1 MQELDRRHFIKT
13 ATISGLGVYAL
24 ALAQSDIQSLPD
36 VVITQN
42 ESPATLVKQAIDNLG
57 GMQRFVKKGQSVLI
71 KPNIGWDRVPE
82 QAANTNPQIVAQVIK
97 MCREQGA
104 KRIRVL
110 DRTCNEP
117 KRCYRNSGIKKAAQD
132 AGAQVRHIV
141 ASRFV
146 DVDFPNGEVIK
157 KWPVYKDVLD
167 FDVLINIPIAKD
179 HTVSRLTLGMKNIM
193 GVLGGDRGQLH
204 RNFHTAIVDVN
215 TGIHTALTIIDAY
228 RVLLRNGP
236 SGGNVDDVEEKK
248 TVIASTDRVAAD
260 ACATDLFGIHPQELE
275 YLQNAAARGLGVA
288 DLEKLKIH
296 TLDLSA

>member
-13 ATISGLGVYAL
+13 ATITGLGVYAL
-24 ALAQSDIQSLPD
+24 AAGQSDNQSFPH

-42 ESPATLVKQAIDNLG
+42 ANPATLVKHAIDNLG
-57 GMQRFVKKGQSVLI
+57 GMQSFVKKGQSVLI
-71 KPNIGWDRVPE
+71 KPNIGWDRLPE
-82 QAANTNPQIVAQVIK
+82 QAANTNPEIVAQVVK
-97 MCREQGA
+97 MCKEQGA

-117 KRCYRNSGIKKAAQD
+117 KRCYLNSGIEKAAKD
-132 AGAQVRHIV
+132 AGAQVRHV
-141 ASRFV
+141 VDSRFI
-146 DVDFPNGEVIK
+146 DVDLPQGVLIK

-204 RNFHTAIVDVN
+204 RDFHTAIVDVN
-215 TGIHTALTIIDAY
+215 TGIHTTLTIIDAY

-236 SGGNVDDVEEKK
+236 SGGNINDVEEKK
-248 TVIASTDRVAAD
+248 TVIVSADRVAAD
-260 ACATDLFGIHPQELE
+260 ACAADLFGIHPQELE
-275 YLQNAAARGLGVA
+275 YLQNAASRGLGVA
-288 DLEKLKIH
+288 DLEKLNIRSI
-296 TLDLSA
+296 DLSA